1 MGVSPDETYPRRRR
15 LTRSRVWLLAGAV
28 ALTAVGVVGLLIP
41 GTAPPA
47 SDGTLDGPVLDGRP
61 QPGGVIAEPG
71 PGVLD
76 LPRVPWA
83 GGSAYYGRFPAAAA
97 AGWTDPGFFPLGV
110 WFESVLTQDDV
121 DLDKAAGLNTYV
133 ELTENSDMSLV
144 RDNGMFAMISK
155 QIDGYGKETVGWL
168 LSDEVDMWADSGDAR
183 WTGDHPGEGEPCDPP
198 GAGCGFTVMRTLI
211 DRLPDADGRMRYM
224 NYGKGVM
231 MWLPDAEAAQFVN
244 QYTDLVSTDIYWYT
258 DANICEEAEN
268 FLDVPP
274 EQCRLAAGYGSTVDR
289 TRELDAQDDR
299 RQPVYAFVQ
308 VGWPGEDDDRA
319 IEPDQIAGAVMNSLI
334 HEARGIIYFNHNFG
348 GPCISQHVLRDECGA
363 VVRPTVAEINRRIT
377 ELAPVLNTQSYRHSF
392 NPALDT
398 MLKEHDDSFYL
409 FAMLGRGSATGQYVF
424 TMPEGLRGAIVEV
437 LHENRELPIRE
448 GRFTDSFEAEHDYHI
463 YKITP

>member
-1 MGVSPDETYPRRRR
+1 MGERREEADPRRRL

-28 ALTAVGVVGLLIP
+28 ALTGVVVAALLIP
-41 GTAPPA
+41 DTASVA
-47 SDGTLDGPVLDGRP
+47 GGGTLDGPVIDGRP
-61 QPGGVIAEPG
+61 QPGGVIAESA
-71 PGVLD
+71 PGVVD
-76 LPRVPWA
+76 LPRVPWE
-83 GGSAYYGRFPAAAA
+83 GGPAYYGRFPVAAE
-97 AGWTDPGFFPLGV
+97 AGWTDPGFFPIGV

-133 ELTENSDMSLV
+133 ELTEGSDMSLV

-168 LSDEVDMWADSGDAR
+168 LNDEVDMWTEGGDAR
-183 WTGDHPGEGEPCDPP
+183 WTGNHPSEGEVCDPP
-198 GAGCGFTVMRTLI
+198 DAGCGYTVMRTLS

-231 MWLPDAEAAQFVN
+231 MWLPDAEAEHFVN

-258 DANICEEAEN
+258 DPNICEEAQN
-268 FLDVPP
+268 FLNVPP
-274 EQCRLAAGYGSTVDR
+274 EQCRLAASYGSTVDR

-299 RQPVYAFVQ
+299 RQPVLAFVQ
-308 VGWPGEDDDRA
+308 VGWPGKPE
-319 IEPDQIAGAVMNSLI
+319 QVAGAVMNSLI
-334 HEARGIIYFNHNFG
+334 HEARGIIYFNHNFE

-363 VVRPTVAEINRRIT
+363 AVRPTVTEVNRRIT

-398 MLKEHDDSFYL
+398 MLKEHEGSFYL
-409 FAMLGRGSATGQYVF
+409 FAMLGRGSATGEYVF
-424 TMPEGLRGAIVEV
+424 TMPEGLHGAAVEV
-437 LHENRELPIRE
+437 LYENRGLPIRE
-448 GRFTDSFEAEHDYHI
+448 SRFTDSFAAEYDYHI